1 MPAIDDINSGPDTIR
16 ILITTDN
23 HVGYNENDPIRGDDS
38 WKTFEEITS
47 IAKEKDVDMILQGGD
62 LFHINKPS
70 KKSMYNVI
78 KSLRTNCLGDRPC
91 ELELLGDPSMALGKD
106 VDTVNYE
113 DPNIN
118 ISVPVFA
125 ISGNH
130 DDATGEG
137 FLLPLDLLS
146 ASGLI
151 NHFGKVP
158 NNEELAV
165 SPLIFQKGASKL
177 ALYGLANVRDERL
190 HRLFRD
196 GNVKFLRPSS
206 QTDEWFNILCVHQ
219 NHVPHTRTSYLPEQF
234 LPKFLNFVVWGH
246 EHECIPIPVFN
257 PDTGFDTLQPG
268 SSVATS
274 LCEAEAVEKNI
285 FILNINKSKY
295 SNETIKL
302 KTVRPFIMDEVSLLK
317 ERFISGPASKDDIS
331 KFLTFKIE
339 ELVKKAKQQFFDSNR
354 EMFSS
359 NNLEQHENEIPLPL
373 VRLRVEYSGDYEVEN
388 PRRFSNKFVGKIAN
402 INDVVHFYKKKAF
415 ENNDLKNKSKFSD
428 KNIAQNEHGDSK
440 TTELRLQDIMN
451 EFLQQAELN
460 LIPEDGINNAVKKF
474 LENEDKNIMNQYIK
488 NEISQETKM
497 FLDMDIDDE
506 TFHDDDQDS
515 KKVFKSLLAQIKREN
530 TPQTEINTWS
540 DNNDLNLRKGKSGG
554 KKHVSEAII
563 ISDSESDPEID
574 LTKTKK
580 KGPRRKSAARRPKD
594 EIIVSD
600 EYDSGNDPSDIVK
613 SSDDGIASDDSFAAP
628 KRSTLKPEKRSVNAT
643 SQRGGRS
650 TRGRTRKSQPK
661 GKSSNEAKLSKQTSE
676 SRSLLDDI
684 MSMGS

>member
-1 MPAIDDINSGPDTIR
+1 MPAIDNVSPGPDTIR
-16 ILITTDN
+16 LLITTDN

-78 KSLRTNCLGDRPC
+78 RSLRANCLGDRPC
-91 ELELLGDPSMALGKD
+91 ELELLGDPSIALGKD

-151 NHFGKVP
+151 NHFGTVP
-158 NNEELAV
+158 NNEEITV
-165 SPLIFQKGASKL
+165 SPLIFQKGTSKL

-196 GNVKFLRPSS
+196 GNVKFLRPNG
-206 QTDEWFNILCVHQ
+206 QNDEWFNILCVHQ

-234 LPKFLNFVVWGH
+234 LPNFLNFVVWGH
-246 EHECIPIPVFN
+246 EHECIPTPVFN

-274 LCEAEAVEKNI
+274 LCEAEAAEKHI

-295 SNETIKL
+295 SIETIKL

-317 ERFISGPASKDDIS
+317 EKFVSGPASKDDIS

-339 ELVKKAKQQFFDSNR
+339 ELIKKAKQNFIESNL

-359 NNLEQHENEIPLPL
+359 NDLDRHDNKIPLPL

-402 INDVVHFYKKKAF
+402 INDVVHFYKKKSS
-415 ENNDLKNKSKFSD
+415 ENNDLVNKSKFSD
-428 KNIAQNEHGDSK
+428 KDITKNGRDNSK

-506 TFHDDDQDS
+506 TFHNDEQDS

-530 TPQTEINTWS
+530 TPLTEMNTWPDK
-540 DNNDLNLRKGKSGG
+540 DNVTLKGTPPA
-554 KKHVSEAII
+554 KKHISEAII
-563 ISDSESDPEID
+563 ISDSESDPGITSSE
-574 LTKTKK
+574 TKK
-580 KGPRRKSAARRPKD
+580 KGPKRKLSARHTKN
-594 EIIVSD
+594 EVIVSD
-600 EYDSGNDPSDIVK
+600 DNDSENDLDHIIK
-613 SSDDGIASDDSFAAP
+613 SSDDEVASDESFVET
-628 KRSTLKPEKRSVNAT
+628 KRSTLKPTNSA
-643 SQRGGRS
+643 SQRGTRS
-650 TRGRTRKSQPK
+650 TRGRTKKSQPRRK
-661 GKSSNEAKLSKQTSE
+661 ASNGTKASNQNNG

>member
-1 MPAIDDINSGPDTIR
+1 MKDYIGFLETEMLSSYVQAAKLMNGLIYYVYIR
-16 ILITTDN
+16 I
-23 HVGYNENDPIRGDDS
+23 
-38 WKTFEEITS
+38 
-47 IAKEKDVDMILQGGD
+47 M
-62 LFHINKPS
+62 FHIQ
-70 KKSMYNVI
+70 
-78 KSLRTNCLGDRPC
+78 
-91 ELELLGDPSMALGKD
+91 E
-106 VDTVNYE
+106 
-113 DPNIN
+113 
-118 ISVPVFA
+118 
-125 ISGNH
+125 H
-130 DDATGEG
+130 
-137 FLLPLDLLS
+137 
-146 ASGLI
+146 LI
-151 NHFGKVP
+151 
-158 NNEELAV
+158 
-165 SPLIFQKGASKL
+165 
-177 ALYGLANVRDERL
+177 Y
-190 HRLFRD
+190 
-196 GNVKFLRPSS
+196 
-206 QTDEWFNILCVHQ
+206 
-219 NHVPHTRTSYLPEQF
+219 PEQF
-234 LPKFLNFVVWGH
+234 SPKIFELCCLGVMNMNAFQYPYLTL
-246 EHECIPIPVFN
+246 IQAS
-257 PDTGFDTLQPG
+257 TTLQPG

-295 SNETIKL
+295 SIETIKL

-402 INDVVHFYKKKAF
+402 INDVVHFYKKKTF

-540 DNNDLNLRKGKSGG
+540 DKDDLNLRKGKSGG

-563 ISDSESDPEID
+563 ISDSESEPEID
-574 LTKTKK
+574 STKTREKGLYKK
-580 KGPRRKSAARRPKD
+580 IGCS
-594 EIIVSD
+594 
-600 EYDSGNDPSDIVK
+600 PS
-613 SSDDGIASDDSFAAP
+613 
-628 KRSTLKPEKRSVNAT
+628 KR
-643 SQRGGRS
+643 
-650 TRGRTRKSQPK
+650 
-661 GKSSNEAKLSKQTSE
+661 
-676 SRSLLDDI
+676 
-684 MSMGS
+684 

>member
-1 MPAIDDINSGPDTIR
+1 MPAIDNISTGPDTIR
-16 ILITTDN
+16 LLITTDN

-78 KSLRTNCLGDRPC
+78 RSLRTNCLGDRPC

-151 NHFGKVP
+151 NHFGTVP
-158 NNEELAV
+158 NNEEITV

-196 GNVKFLRPSS
+196 GNVKFLRPNG
-206 QTDEWFNILCVHQ
+206 QNDEWFNILCVHQ

-234 LPKFLNFVVWGH
+234 LPNFLNFVVWGH
-246 EHECIPIPVFN
+246 EHECIPTPVFN

-274 LCEAEAVEKNI
+274 LCEAEAAEKNI

-295 SNETIKL
+295 SIETIKL

-317 ERFISGPASKDDIS
+317 EKFVTGPASKDDIS

-339 ELVKKAKQQFFDSNR
+339 ELIKKAKQNFIDSNR
-354 EMFSS
+354 ELFSS
-359 NNLEQHENEIPLPL
+359 NDLDRNDNKIPLPL

-402 INDVVHFYKKKAF
+402 INDVVHFYKKKSY
-415 ENNDLKNKSKFSD
+415 ENNNLVSKSKFSD
-428 KNIAQNEHGDSK
+428 KGITQNGDENSK

-488 NEISQETKM
+488 DEISQETKM

-506 TFHDDDQDS
+506 TFHNDEQDS

-530 TPQTEINTWS
+530 TPQTEMNTWP
-540 DNNDLNLRKGKSGG
+540 DKENLTLKEDLSN
-554 KKHVSEAII
+554 KHVSEAII
-563 ISDSESDPEID
+563 ISDSESDPGID
-574 LTKTKK
+574 LSETKK
-580 KGPRRKSAARRPKD
+580 KVPKRKSTARRTND
-594 EIIVSD
+594 EVIVSD
-600 EYDSGNDPSDIVK
+600 DNDSENYVDHVIK
-613 SSDDGIASDDSFAAP
+613 SSDDEVASDESFVET
-628 KRSTLKPEKRSVNAT
+628 KRSTLKPSKRSSNTT
-643 SQRGGRS
+643 SRRGIRS
-650 TRGRTRKSQPK
+650 TRGRTKKSQPK
-661 GKSSNEAKLSKQTSE
+661 GKASNETKSSKQNNE